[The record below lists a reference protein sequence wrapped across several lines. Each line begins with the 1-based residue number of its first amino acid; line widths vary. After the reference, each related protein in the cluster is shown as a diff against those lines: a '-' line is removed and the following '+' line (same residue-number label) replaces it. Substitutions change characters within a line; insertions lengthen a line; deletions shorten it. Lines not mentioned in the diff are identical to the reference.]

1 MTVFE
6 TKNELQEK
14 CYLGANWTYKK
25 GGLHM
30 GEGAPGCWG
39 EPLGTDPVEGRE
51 NAWRAP
57 EIKDASR
64 GGL

>member
-1 MTVFE
+1 MR
-6 TKNELQEK
+6 
-14 CYLGANWTYKK
+14 
-25 GGLHM
+25 
-30 GEGAPGCWG
+30 EGAPGCWG